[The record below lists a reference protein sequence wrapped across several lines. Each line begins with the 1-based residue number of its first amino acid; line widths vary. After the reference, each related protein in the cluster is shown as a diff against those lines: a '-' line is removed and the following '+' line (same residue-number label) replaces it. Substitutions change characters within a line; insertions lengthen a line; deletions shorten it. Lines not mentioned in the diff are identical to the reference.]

1 MGFLKKINQKA
12 DFSNGIET
20 LNAGTRTGIENTIK
34 LVSNFVNSIPIQ
46 TTTLVSL
53 IAILAVFGPF
63 ISVSGGFW
71 DAVNH
76 LVNEPDYFWSIQ
88 HMVVYFGVSL
98 VASAGFLGMLILI
111 KKSVRGTLK
120 TGILLIVVGA
130 SIQLVAGFA
139 DSISHDVYGIDGL
152 ISWSHQPLE
161 LGLVLAALG
170 GFLVLKNREHTR
182 LKILIPFSIIAFLF
196 FTTWLVFN
204 FALIFGHTM
213 QCIYIHVIFSSG
225 CSIL

>member
-1 MGFLKKINQKA
+1 M
-12 DFSNGIET
+12 
-20 LNAGTRTGIENTIK
+20 K
-34 LVSNFVNSIPIQ
+34 LIQRITNSVL
-46 TTTLVSL
+46 TKSTTLVS
-53 IAILAVFGPF
+53 IVSILAVIGPVV
-63 ISVSGGFW
+63 IVSAGFW

-76 LVNEPDYFWSIQ
+76 LVNEPEYFWSIP

-98 VASAGFLGMLILI
+98 VASASLLSMILLI
-111 KKSVRGTLK
+111 KKSVHGTLK
-120 TGILLIVVGA
+120 TGILLVVFGA
-130 SIQLVAGFA
+130 VIQLIAGFV
-139 DSISHDVYGIDGL
+139 DSVSHDVYGIDGL

-170 GFLVLKNREHTR
+170 GFLVLKNREHTK
-182 LKILIPFSIIAFLF
+182 LKILIPFSIISFLF

-204 FALIFGHTM
+204 FALIFGHTI

>member
-1 MGFLKKINQKA
+1 MKLIQRITN
-12 DFSNGIET
+12 ST
-20 LNAGTRTGIENTIK
+20 LAK
-34 LVSNFVNSIPIQ
+34 P
-46 TTTLVSL
+46 TTLVSL
-53 IAILAVFGPF
+53 VSILAVFGPF

-76 LVNEPDYFWSIQ
+76 LVNEPEYFWSIQ

-98 VASAGFLGMLILI
+98 VASASLLSMILLI
-111 KKSVRGTLK
+111 KKSVHGILK
-120 TGILLIVVGA
+120 TGILLVVFGA
-130 SIQLVAGFA
+130 VIQLIAGFV
-139 DSISHDVYGIDGL
+139 DSVSHDVYGIDGL

-170 GFLVLKNREHTR
+170 GFLVLKNREHTK
-182 LKILIPFSIIAFLF
+182 LKILIPFSIISFLF

-204 FALIFGHTM
+204 FALIFGHTI

>member
-1 MGFLKKINQKA
+1 MLNLKKTKMKLI
-12 DFSNGIET
+12 FSLI
-20 LNAGTRTGIENTIK
+20 
-34 LVSNFVNSIPIQ
+34 NSIHVQP
-46 TTTLVSL
+46 TTLVS
-53 IAILAVFGPF
+53 IVSILAVFGPF

-76 LVNEPDYFWSIQ
+76 LVNEPEYFWSIQ
-88 HMVVYFGVSL
+88 HMVVYFGVFL
-98 VASAGFLGMLILI
+98 VASAGFFGMILLI
-111 KKSVRGTLK
+111 KKSVHGILK
-120 TGILLIVVGA
+120 TGILLVVLGA
-130 SIQLVAGFA
+130 VIQLVAGFV
-139 DSISHDVYGIDGL
+139 DSIFHDVYGIDGL

-170 GFLVLKNREHTR
+170 GFLVLKNREHTK
-182 LKILIPFSIIAFLF
+182 LKILIPFSIISFLF

-204 FALIFGHTM
+204 FALIFGHTI

>member
-1 MGFLKKINQKA
+1 MKLIQRITN
-12 DFSNGIET
+12 ST
-20 LNAGTRTGIENTIK
+20 LAK
-34 LVSNFVNSIPIQ
+34 P
-46 TTTLVSL
+46 TTLVSL
-53 IAILAVFGPF
+53 VAVLAVFGPF

-76 LVNEPDYFWSIQ
+76 LVNEPEYFWSIQ

-98 VASAGFLGMLILI
+98 VASAGLLSMILLI
-111 KKSVRGTLK
+111 KKSVHGILK
-120 TGILLIVVGA
+120 TGILLVVFGA
-130 SIQLVAGFA
+130 VIQLIAGFV
-139 DSISHDVYGIDGL
+139 DSVSHDVYGIDGL

-170 GFLVLKNREHTR
+170 GFLVLKNKEHTK
-182 LKILIPFSIIAFLF
+182 LKILIPFSIISFLF

-204 FALIFGHTM
+204 FALIFGHTI

>member
-1 MGFLKKINQKA
+1 MKLIQRITN
-12 DFSNGIET
+12 ST
-20 LNAGTRTGIENTIK
+20 LAK
-34 LVSNFVNSIPIQ
+34 P
-46 TTTLVSL
+46 TTLVSL
-53 IAILAVFGPF
+53 VSILAVFGPF

-76 LVNEPDYFWSIQ
+76 LVNEPEYFWSIQ
-88 HMVVYFGVSL
+88 HMVVYFGVFL
-98 VASAGFLGMLILI
+98 VASAGLLSIILLI
-111 KKSVRGTLK
+111 KKSVHGILK
-120 TGILLIVVGA
+120 TGILLVVFGA
-130 SIQLVAGFA
+130 VIQLIAGFV
-139 DSISHDVYGIDGL
+139 DSVSHDMYGIDGL

-170 GFLVLKNREHTR
+170 GFLVLKNKEHTK
-182 LKILIPFSIIAFLF
+182 LKILIPFSIISFLF

-204 FALIFGHTM
+204 FALIFGHTI

>member
-1 MGFLKKINQKA
+1 MKLIQRITN
-12 DFSNGIET
+12 ST
-20 LNAGTRTGIENTIK
+20 LTK
-34 LVSNFVNSIPIQ
+34 P
-46 TTTLVSL
+46 TTLVSL
-53 IAILAVFGPF
+53 VSILAVFGPF

-76 LVNEPDYFWSIQ
+76 LVNEPEYFWSIQ

-98 VASAGFLGMLILI
+98 VASAGLLSMILLI
-111 KKSVRGTLK
+111 KKSVHGTLK
-120 TGILLIVVGA
+120 TGILLVVFGA
-130 SIQLVAGFA
+130 VIQLIAGFV
-139 DSISHDVYGIDGL
+139 DSVSHDMYGIDGL

-170 GFLVLKNREHTR
+170 GFLVLKNKEHTK
-182 LKILIPFSIIAFLF
+182 LKILIPFSIISFLF

-204 FALIFGHTM
+204 FALIFGHTI

>member
-1 MGFLKKINQKA
+1 M
-12 DFSNGIET
+12 
-20 LNAGTRTGIENTIK
+20 K
-34 LVSNFVNSIPIQ
+34 LVSNFVNSISVQ

-53 IAILAVFGPF
+53 IVILAVFGPF

-76 LVNEPDYFWSIQ
+76 LLNESDYFWSIQ

-120 TGILLIVVGA
+120 TGIVLVLVGA
-130 SIQLVAGFA
+130 AIQLVAGFA
-139 DSISHDVYGIDGL
+139 DSLSHDVYGIDGL

-161 LGLVLAALG
+161 LGLVLTALG

-204 FALIFGHTM
+204 FALIFGHTI
-213 QCIYIHVIFSSG
+213 QCIYIHIIFSSG